1 MADQETPTNLEG
13 KSEMTEL
20 KEQMA
25 EMMKM
30 MMKMQQENTTG
41 NFSKTNPGAKTTPPP
56 RQGSSS
62 KQTTKEGKGK
72 GSETKEQQHDG
83 QNGNM
88 SQTEETDDENTKQHT
103 DETNPNDDMNY
114 HPPKDDKQ
122 SIGPQTGKETH
133 SNKKKEMDDE
143 IWRGI
148 ASQVLPRL
156 EEDEQITIFIN
167 TLLNPFFEKMIGNN
181 TSDFNSLIKVGDQI
195 EQSIKAGK
203 IAAEQT
209 MESKKPNYAEKKEAE
224 AHYVSGESHKPPNQN
239 NHNPRPYTPRPHYNQ
254 TQYQP
259 NQQTPYQPIAYI
271 NHNCPPTQHNPTPH
285 YNQPRPNQYPTQ
297 QNRPPN
303 NYQTR
308 PYQNFNRNQPR
319 PFQPQRTF
327 DPIPVTENL
336 GPNSRTDPNTT
347 APWYDPNTNCDYHS
361 GIIGHSTETC
371 RALKHRIQDLIDSKL
386 LEFKDTVP
394 TITGNPL
401 PNHGNQGINVLE
413 QDDDMAVVEK
423 VEDMKTPLKV
433 IFKVLCQQGLVEMV
447 GGGAYEDDVCMMHGI
462 LDHTLER
469 CAKFKALLQKL
480 MDSRLLVIEKKMKSS
495 DIFVLEKDQKIQ
507 DRIITRKFV
516 LVLNIPAGT
525 PSYTAPPRWA
535 PRLYIEAGAT
545 RHLGPFSYK
554 SDKAVP
560 WKYQGKSVA
569 KSKQIEEVVNLAGVG
584 NMTRSGRVYSPC
596 RFIKKDH
603 QCLKGQRKIV
613 ETSEDRPEPEVTEL
627 FPEKMERE
635 VSEEEACEFL
645 QFIKQSEYQV
655 IDQLSHTP
663 AKISLLSLLMN
674 SEAHREVLFKV
685 LNWAHV
691 NHDISTDKLGGIINN
706 IMIDNFISFSDQ
718 EVPIE
723 GRGHTRP
730 LHISVMCKD
739 FVIGRVLIDNGAS
752 LNVMTKRT
760 LSKLPVGDAIL
771 GPSSTVVKAFDGAR
785 RDVLGEIEL
794 PIKIGPCIFKVLFQV
809 MDINPSFSCLLG
821 RPWIHSAS
829 AIPPSLHQKVKF
841 ITGGRLITVMGEED
855 TLVSQL
861 SDAPYVEADSEPWKP
876 LSEHWRLQMLPLLR
890 KDTQCLILCHP
901 MHQS

>member
-133 SNKKKEMDDE
+133 
-143 IWRGI
+143 I
-148 ASQVLPRL
+148 
-156 EEDEQITIFIN
+156 
-167 TLLNPFFEKMIGNN
+167 
-181 TSDFNSLIKVGDQI
+181 GDQI

-327 DPIPVTENL
+327 DPIPVTYAEL
-336 GPNSRTDPNTT
+336 FAHLQTERILAPIAGQTPNTT

-433 IFKVLCQQGLVEMV
+433 IFKVLCQQ
-447 GGGAYEDDVCMMHGI
+447 
-462 LDHTLER
+462 DHTLER

-584 NMTRSGRVYSPC
+584 NMTRSGRVYSHVDLS
-596 RFIKKDH
+596 KKIINAS
-603 QCLKGQRKIV
+603 KGKEKIV

-627 FPEKMERE
+627 ALEIANASSIEKGHPMLNPLPSNASIMMAKFMLRKGFQPGKGLGKYGQGMENTLVLPSNSGRAGLGYSPSNCRE
-635 VSEEEACEFL
+635 GASEDKKGGVAQLGTFMYKGRKVPIPHISQSFISTC
-645 QFIKQSEYQV
+645 FIKPDTIAMVEDGQLESDFGPVYQC
-655 IDQLSHTP
+655 IPGTGLS
-663 AKISLLSLLMN
+663 
-674 SEAHREVLFKV
+674 
-685 LNWAHV
+685 NW
-691 NHDISTDKLGGIINN
+691 T
-706 IMIDNFISFSDQ
+706 
-718 EVPIE
+718 
-723 GRGHTRP
+723 
-730 LHISVMCKD
+730 
-739 FVIGRVLIDNGAS
+739 
-752 LNVMTKRT
+752 
-760 LSKLPVGDAIL
+760 
-771 GPSSTVVKAFDGAR
+771 
-785 RDVLGEIEL
+785 
-794 PIKIGPCIFKVLFQV
+794 
-809 MDINPSFSCLLG
+809 
-821 RPWIHSAS
+821 
-829 AIPPSLHQKVKF
+829 
-841 ITGGRLITVMGEED
+841 EED
-855 TLVSQL
+855 VA
-861 SDAPYVEADSEPWKP
+861 SDVYYA
-876 LSEHWRLQMLPLLR
+876 M
-890 KDTQCLILCHP
+890 
-901 MHQS
+901 

>member
-88 SQTEETDDENTKQHT
+88 SQTEETDDENTKQPT

-114 HPPKDDKQ
+114 RPPKDDKQ
-122 SIGPQTGKETH
+122 PTGPQTGKETH
-133 SNKKKEMDDE
+133 
-143 IWRGI
+143 
-148 ASQVLPRL
+148 
-156 EEDEQITIFIN
+156 
-167 TLLNPFFEKMIGNN
+167 
-181 TSDFNSLIKVGDQI
+181 
-195 EQSIKAGK
+195 
-203 IAAEQT
+203 
-209 MESKKPNYAEKKEAE
+209 AE
-224 AHYVSGESHKPPNQN
+224 AHYVSGESHKPPNKN

-271 NHNCPPTQHNPTPH
+271 NYNRPPTQHNPTPH
-285 YNQPRPNQYPTQ
+285 YNQPRPNQYPAQ

-327 DPIPVTENL
+327 DPIPVTYAEL
-336 GPNSRTDPNTT
+336 FAHLQTERILAPIAGQTPNTT
-347 APWYDPNTNCDYHS
+347 APWYDPNANCDYHS

-371 RALKHRIQDLIDSKL
+371 RALKHRIQDLIDSKW

-433 IFKVLCQQGLVEMV
+433 ILKVLCQQGLVEMV

-469 CAKFKALLQKL
+469 GAELKALLQKL

-516 LVLNIPAGT
+516 PVLKIPAGT

-535 PRLYIEAGAT
+535 PSLYIEAGAT
-545 RHLGPFSYK
+545 RHPDPFPYK

-560 WKYQGKSVA
+560 WK
-569 KSKQIEEVVNLAGVG
+569 
-584 NMTRSGRVYSPC
+584 SGRVYSPVDLS
-596 RFIKKDH
+596 KKIINAS
-603 QCLKGQRKIV
+603 KGKEKIV

-635 VSEEEACEFL
+635 VSEDEACEFL
-645 QFIKQSEYQV
+645 RFIKKSEYQV
-655 IDQLSHTP
+655 IDQLSRTP
-663 AKISLLSLLMN
+663 AKVSLLSLLMN
-674 SEAHREVLFKV
+674 SEAHREVLKGFQPGKGLGKYGQGMENTLV
-685 LNWAHV
+685 LPSNSGRAG
-691 NHDISTDKLGGIINN
+691 LGYSPSNCR
-706 IMIDNFISFSDQ
+706 
-718 EVPIE
+718 E
-723 GRGHTRP
+723 
-730 LHISVMCKD
+730 
-739 FVIGRVLIDNGAS
+739 GAS
-752 LNVMTKRT
+752 EDKKGGVTQLDTIAMVEDGQ
-760 LSKLPVGDAIL
+760 LESDL
-771 GPSSTVVKAFDGAR
+771 GPVYQ
-785 RDVLGEIEL
+785 
-794 PIKIGPCIFKVLFQV
+794 CI
-809 MDINPSFSCLLG
+809 PG
-821 RPWIHSAS
+821 
-829 AIPPSLHQKVKF
+829 
-841 ITGGRLITVMGEED
+841 TGLSNWTEED
-855 TLVSQL
+855 VA
-861 SDAPYVEADSEPWKP
+861 SDVYYA
-876 LSEHWRLQMLPLLR
+876 M
-890 KDTQCLILCHP
+890 
-901 MHQS
+901 

>member
-1 MADQETPTNLEG
+1 MEG

-83 QNGNM
+83 QNENM
-88 SQTEETDDENTKQHT
+88 SQTEETDDENTEQPT

-114 HPPKDDKQ
+114 RPPKDDKQ
-122 SIGPQTGKETH
+122 PTGPQTGKETH
-133 SNKKKEMDDE
+133 
-143 IWRGI
+143 
-148 ASQVLPRL
+148 
-156 EEDEQITIFIN
+156 
-167 TLLNPFFEKMIGNN
+167 
-181 TSDFNSLIKVGDQI
+181 VGDRI

-209 MESKKPNYAEKKEAE
+209 VESKKPNYAKKKEAE
-224 AHYVSGESHKPPNQN
+224 AHYVSGESHKPPKKN
-239 NHNPRPYTPRPHYNQ
+239 NHNPRPYPPRPHYNQ
-254 TQYQP
+254 RQYQP

-271 NHNCPPTQHNPTPH
+271 NHNRPPTQHNPTPH
-285 YNQPRPNQYPTQ
+285 YNQPRPNQYPAQ

-327 DPIPVTENL
+327 HPIPVTYAEL
-336 GPNSRTDPNTT
+336 YAHLQTERILAPIAGQTPNTT
-347 APWYDPNTNCDYHS
+347 APWYDPNANCDYHS

-371 RALKHRIQDLIDSKL
+371 RALKHRIQDLIDSKW

-401 PNHGNQGINVLE
+401 PNHGNHGINVLE

-433 IFKVLCQQGLVEMV
+433 IFRVLCQQGLVEMV
-447 GGGAYEDDVCMMHGI
+447 GEGAYEDDVCMMHGI

-469 CAKFKALLQKL
+469 CAEFKALLQKL
-480 MDSRLLVIEKKMKSS
+480 MDSRLLVIEKKMKSY

-516 LVLNIPAGT
+516 PVLNIPAGT

-535 PRLYIEAGAT
+535 PSLYIEAGAT
-545 RHLGPFSYK
+545 RHSGPFPYK

-569 KSKQIEEVVNLAGVG
+569 KSKQTEEVVNLAGVG
-584 NMTRSGRVYSPC
+584 NMTRSGKVYSPVDLS
-596 RFIKKDH
+596 RKIINAS
-603 QCLKGQRKIV
+603 KGKEKIV
-613 ETSEDRPEPEVTEL
+613 ETSEDRPEPETTEL
-627 FPEKMERE
+627 KGFQPGKGLGKYGQGMKNTLVLPSNSGRAGLGYSPSNYRE
-635 VSEEEACEFL
+635 
-645 QFIKQSEYQV
+645 
-655 IDQLSHTP
+655 
-663 AKISLLSLLMN
+663 
-674 SEAHREVLFKV
+674 
-685 LNWAHV
+685 
-691 NHDISTDKLGGIINN
+691 
-706 IMIDNFISFSDQ
+706 
-718 EVPIE
+718 
-723 GRGHTRP
+723 
-730 LHISVMCKD
+730 
-739 FVIGRVLIDNGAS
+739 GAS
-752 LNVMTKRT
+752 EDKKGGVAQLDTIAMVEDGQ
-760 LSKLPVGDAIL
+760 LESDL
-771 GPSSTVVKAFDGAR
+771 GPVYQ
-785 RDVLGEIEL
+785 
-794 PIKIGPCIFKVLFQV
+794 CI
-809 MDINPSFSCLLG
+809 PG
-821 RPWIHSAS
+821 
-829 AIPPSLHQKVKF
+829 
-841 ITGGRLITVMGEED
+841 TGLSNWTEED
-855 TLVSQL
+855 VA
-861 SDAPYVEADSEPWKP
+861 SDVYYA
-876 LSEHWRLQMLPLLR
+876 M
-890 KDTQCLILCHP
+890 
-901 MHQS
+901 

>member
-1 MADQETPTNLEG
+1 MVLVENPGFLLKIIINCRWPCGARSQVTRYRARGVVIIAKRHHYNTRSQSRTMADQETPTNLEG

-133 SNKKKEMDDE
+133 
-143 IWRGI
+143 
-148 ASQVLPRL
+148 
-156 EEDEQITIFIN
+156 T
-167 TLLNPFFEKMIGNN
+167 
-181 TSDFNSLIKVGDQI
+181 
-195 EQSIKAGK
+195 
-203 IAAEQT
+203 
-209 MESKKPNYAEKKEAE
+209 
-224 AHYVSGESHKPPNQN
+224 
-239 NHNPRPYTPRPHYNQ
+239 
-254 TQYQP
+254 
-259 NQQTPYQPIAYI
+259 YI

-327 DPIPVTENL
+327 DPIPVTYAEL
-336 GPNSRTDPNTT
+336 FAHLQTERILAPIAGQTPNTT

-584 NMTRSGRVYSPC
+584 NMTRSGRVYSHVDLS
-596 RFIKKDH
+596 KKIINAS
-603 QCLKGQRKIV
+603 KGKEKIV
-613 ETSEDRPEPEVTEL
+613 ETSEDRPEPEYGQG
-627 FPEKMERE
+627 MENTLVLPSNSGRAGLGYSPSNCRE
-635 VSEEEACEFL
+635 GASEDKKGGVAQLGTFMYKGRKVPIPHISQSFISTC
-645 QFIKQSEYQV
+645 FIKPDTIAMVEDGQLESDFGPVYQC
-655 IDQLSHTP
+655 IPGTGLS
-663 AKISLLSLLMN
+663 
-674 SEAHREVLFKV
+674 
-685 LNWAHV
+685 NW
-691 NHDISTDKLGGIINN
+691 T
-706 IMIDNFISFSDQ
+706 
-718 EVPIE
+718 
-723 GRGHTRP
+723 
-730 LHISVMCKD
+730 
-739 FVIGRVLIDNGAS
+739 
-752 LNVMTKRT
+752 
-760 LSKLPVGDAIL
+760 
-771 GPSSTVVKAFDGAR
+771 
-785 RDVLGEIEL
+785 
-794 PIKIGPCIFKVLFQV
+794 
-809 MDINPSFSCLLG
+809 
-821 RPWIHSAS
+821 
-829 AIPPSLHQKVKF
+829 
-841 ITGGRLITVMGEED
+841 EED
-855 TLVSQL
+855 VA
-861 SDAPYVEADSEPWKP
+861 SDVYYA
-876 LSEHWRLQMLPLLR
+876 M
-890 KDTQCLILCHP
+890 
-901 MHQS
+901 